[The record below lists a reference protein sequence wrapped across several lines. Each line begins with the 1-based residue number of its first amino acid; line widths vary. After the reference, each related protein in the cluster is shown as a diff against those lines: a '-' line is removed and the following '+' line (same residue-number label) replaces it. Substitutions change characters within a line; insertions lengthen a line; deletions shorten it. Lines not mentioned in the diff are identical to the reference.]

1 MKTTDNMDRD
11 NMNADS
17 FNTDRINTE
26 ELEALL
32 KKAGKLFA
40 DRNAAAHTREKGVAD
55 YVTEVDF
62 AVQQF
67 IRGRLEKLYPEV
79 QFLSEEKSNEEIDK
93 NGLVWVLD
101 PVDGTTNLIH
111 DYRASVISLALMQ
124 EGSVVLGM
132 IYNPYTDELFS
143 AQKGKGS
150 YCNGQKIEVSGAETI
165 EKSLIAIGTSPYY
178 KEMAEENFKVFQAV
192 FKDCQDIRRSGSA
205 ALDLAYVACGRIEA
219 YFERNLKIWDY
230 AAGMLLVREA
240 GGRVTDYRGK
250 DTDTEMI
257 SDIAAAN
264 PRINSVL
271 TEKYLHLSK

>member
-1 MKTTDNMDRD
+1 MKTTNNMDRD

-17 FNTDRINTE
+17 FNTDKINTE

-40 DRNAAAHTREKGVAD
+40 DRNAAAHTREKGIAD

-67 IRGRLEKLYPEV
+67 IRRRLEELYPEV

-93 NGLVWVLD
+93 DGLVWVLD

-124 EGSVVLGM
+124 KGSVVLGM

-143 AQKGKGS
+143 AQKGEGS
-150 YCNGQKIEVSGAETI
+150 YCNGQKIEVSGAETM
-165 EKSLIAIGTSPYY
+165 EKCLIAIGTSPYY
-178 KEMAEENFKVFQAV
+178 KEMAEENFKVFQAI

-240 GGRVTDYRGK
+240 GGRVTDYRGN
-250 DTDTEMI
+250 DADTEMI
-257 SDIAAAN
+257 SNITAAN
-264 PRINSVL
+264 PKINSVL

>member
-11 NMNADS
+11 NRNTDS
-17 FNTDRINTE
+17 FNTDKINIE
-26 ELEALL
+26 EIKALL

-67 IRGRLEKLYPEV
+67 FRGRLEELYPEV

-240 GGRVTDYRGK
+240 GGRVTDYRGN
-250 DTDTEMI
+250 DADTEMI
-257 SDIAAAN
+257 SDITAAN
-264 PRINSVL
+264 PKINSVL
-271 TEKYLHLSK
+271 TAKYLHLSK